1 MANYSLVINS
11 KFRPFSYSELMAPV
25 QQSTEAHQQVEAAYG
40 ALDTQA
46 SKWENLANQQTD
58 EKAYTMYKTY
68 ADDLRAQA
76 DNLARN
82 GLTSMSRKDL
92 LNMQSRYSKEI
103 VPIETAYNRR
113 QALADEQ
120 RKIMLTDPTRRF
132 ERDANTISLDT
143 LIDNPA
149 YDYGRNYS
157 GSMLTQQVS
166 NAVAGLAREL
176 RDYGKGKR
184 LDAYTNTFLKKR
196 GMTSEEVTQFIKDLH
211 NPNSEAYNSALGKV
225 VNSVIASSGVGSW
238 GNRQALDEAY
248 DFAGLGTWNAIG
260 QSDVTPFTDQGAL
273 LAARRKTEE
282 PGVPTPSNNNI
293 VPHSIFTHR
302 EKDDIDKNAKKAAR
316 FKNMFKSYKDSKGK
330 IRYELTPEG
339 RNKIKEEIRIEAMQ
353 AIGPYGEY
361 GEYGDE
367 MLSNPNAKVAKDADE
382 GNLKRSKF
390 LRKLD
395 LTEKQFNSMTD
406 KEIGDYWQSR
416 YEGTLSR
423 PDGTEYIDYSYAI
436 DQTVQNDAQDLMFT
450 AAPNGLYEMDFDKEK
465 EAYVKTKNKYDITEL
480 KDNKYVPVSITYGK
494 YGDTVTFRS
503 SKEGNPDLT
512 LEMPVLNSS
521 KKKENDQLIADI
533 IGIEAKYGKQEYEN
547 LIDEERGKNLIQKSY
562 NDKVEQLYDNYA
574 SMLRTNTQ
582 ETFKTQ

>member
-58 EKAYTMYKTY
+58 EKAYAMYKTY

-82 GLTSMSRKDL
+82 GLTTMSRKDL

-113 QALADEQ
+113 QILADEQ

-176 RDYGKGKR
+176 RDYGRGKR

-211 NPNSEAYNSALGKV
+211 NPDSEAYNSALGKV

-238 GNRQALDEAY
+238 GNKQALDEAY

-273 LAARRKTEE
+273 LAAKERLMNKTDK
-282 PGVPTPSNNNI
+282 PSDKPSDNNI
-293 VPHSIFTHR
+293 RTRSIFTKR
-302 EKDDIDKNAKKAAR
+302 EKDELDKQQKNAAR
-316 FKNMFKSYKDSKGK
+316 LKEYFKSVKDNKGNIK
-330 IRYELTPEG
+330 YVLTPEG
-339 RNKIKEEIRIEAMQ
+339 RKRFQEDFDFSETRDPISGSRHTRSTTRNLNSMGITKE
-353 AIGPYGEY
+353 
-361 GEYGDE
+361 
-367 MLSNPNAKVAKDADE
+367 
-382 GNLKRSKF
+382 
-390 LRKLD
+390 
-395 LTEKQFNSMTD
+395 QFNSMSNE
-406 KEIGDYWQSR
+406 EIGEFWQAR
-416 YEGTLSR
+416 YESKLSR
-423 PDGTEYIDYSYAI
+423 PDGKKYTEYYYPI
-436 DQTVQNDAQDLMFT
+436 DQTVQKDARDLIFN
-450 AAPNGLYEMDFDKEK
+450 AASGANAGNLWETDFDKELLK
-465 EAYVKTKNKYDITEL
+465 YVQTKDKHTIDEL
-480 KDNKYVPVSITYGK
+480 KDKDYYPVSTSYGP
-494 YGDTVTFRS
+494 YGFNVLFRS
-503 SKEGNPDLT
+503 TKEGNKDIEVQMPLVDERRYE
-512 LEMPVLNSS
+512 EMLG
-521 KKKENDQLIADI
+521 LINNADI
-533 IGIEAKYGKQEYEN
+533 IQQKLNSHAYTNSLEKGMAEDALEA
-547 LIDEERGKNLIQKSY
+547 L
-562 NDKVEQLYDNYA
+562 QLQMYDDMA
-574 SMLRTNTQ
+574 GMFRTNTQ
-582 ETFKTQ
+582 ESFKTK

>member
-58 EKAYTMYKTY
+58 ERAYAMYKTY

-82 GLTSMSRKDL
+82 GLTTMSRKDL
-92 LNMQSRYSKEI
+92 LNMHSRYSKEI

-113 QALADEQ
+113 QTLADEQ

-176 RDYGKGKR
+176 RDYGRGKR

-211 NPNSEAYNSALGKV
+211 NPDSEAYNSALGKV

-238 GNRQALDEAY
+238 GNKQALDEAY

-273 LAARRKTEE
+273 LAAKERLMNKTDK
-282 PGVPTPSNNNI
+282 PSDKPSDNNI
-293 VPHSIFTHR
+293 RTRSIFTKR
-302 EKDDIDKNAKKAAR
+302 EKDELDKQQKNAAR
-316 FKNMFKSYKDSKGK
+316 LKEYFKSVKDNKGNIK
-330 IRYELTPEG
+330 YVLTPEG
-339 RNKIKEEIRIEAMQ
+339 RKRFQEDFDFSETRDPISGSRHTRSTTRNLNSMGITKE
-353 AIGPYGEY
+353 
-361 GEYGDE
+361 
-367 MLSNPNAKVAKDADE
+367 
-382 GNLKRSKF
+382 
-390 LRKLD
+390 
-395 LTEKQFNSMTD
+395 QFNSMSNE
-406 KEIGDYWQSR
+406 EIGEFWQAR
-416 YEGTLSR
+416 YESKLSR
-423 PDGTEYIDYSYAI
+423 PDGKKYTEYYYPI
-436 DQTVQNDAQDLMFT
+436 DQTVQKDARDLIFN
-450 AAPNGLYEMDFDKEK
+450 AASGANAGNLWETDFDKELLK
-465 EAYVKTKNKYDITEL
+465 YVQTKDKHTIDEL
-480 KDNKYVPVSITYGK
+480 KDKDYYPVSTSYGP
-494 YGDTVTFRS
+494 YGFNVLFRS
-503 SKEGNPDLT
+503 TKEGNKDIEVQMPLVDERRYEEMLDLI
-512 LEMPVLNSS
+512 N
-521 KKKENDQLIADI
+521 NADI
-533 IGIEAKYGKQEYEN
+533 IQQKLNSHAYTNSLEKGMAEDALEA
-547 LIDEERGKNLIQKSY
+547 L
-562 NDKVEQLYDNYA
+562 QLQMYDDMA
-574 SMLRTNTQ
+574 GMFRTNTQ
-582 ETFKTQ
+582 ESFKTK